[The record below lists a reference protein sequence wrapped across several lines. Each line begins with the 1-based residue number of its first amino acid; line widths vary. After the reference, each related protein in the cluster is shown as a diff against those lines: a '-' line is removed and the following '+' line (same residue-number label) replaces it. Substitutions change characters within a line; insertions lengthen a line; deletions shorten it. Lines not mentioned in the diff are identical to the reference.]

1 MSRNTVERNRERT
14 TRVMEALFDWQEE
27 NKGTGLALLIGELAF
42 FSSILIMI
50 SSIFISF

>member
-1 MSRNTVERNRERT
+1 
-14 TRVMEALFDWQEE
+14 MEALFDWQEKD
-27 NKGTGLALLIGELAF
+27 KGIELALLIGEVAF